1 MPKNSHEIN
10 IKVRCDNKLI
20 KNTQNTKFLGLAI
33 DSSLS
38 WKDHIDEIM
47 IKLSRACY
55 AVRCVQ
61 HFMSQGMLGTIFFSY
76 FHYILLYSII

>member
-55 AVRCVQ
+55 AVRFVQ
-61 HFMSQGMLGTIFFSY
+61 HFMSQGTLRTISFSY